1 MENEVIKILYN
12 WLGPRGPI
20 PNTEVPNLLQVTA
33 VSQTASTN
41 SRHFWTDSIWH
52 LIFCNKDGFDLG
64 QTHYINPNQVF
75 IYPIQMTWRIP
86 FDNYFYFGSGI
97 FEYSDTPNHVIHLIR
112 CQNGFV
118 LIEDS
123 AEAHVTR
130 NHLVCMHDYFQQHNI
145 PMNKVIYLTG
155 CSNAPELY
163 EYWCLEKGYTR
174 LDQKMIMVPY
184 PISADS
190 LSSYFHAYK
199 PEVPE
204 YDTERVPEKLFLSW
218 NRRFREHRISMALG
232 LDKFGLVDRSY
243 MSMGLVHPENA
254 FSEFPKST
262 SNFNSYYVGNLGI
275 TNEDVTNFRNKLPLL
290 FDGETDTVKMCQDF
304 EDKNRHYYQNSLV
317 SIVTETNFD
326 AMEVTLTE
334 KSFKPSKEKHPF
346 IIVGAA
352 GTLKAIREM
361 GYQTFGDFWDE
372 GYDLAQDP
380 RERLTRIIDTCKY
393 IASWDENQ
401 IKDFRRKVK
410 PILDYN
416 YERLKIPPS
425 VMVAKRVRDKI
436 FTTLNNIKNGI
447 V

>member
-1 MENEVIKILYN
+1 M
-12 WLGPRGPI
+12 
-20 PNTEVPNLLQVTA
+20 
-33 VSQTASTN
+33 
-41 SRHFWTDSIWH
+41 
-52 LIFCNKDGFDLG
+52 
-64 QTHYINPNQVF
+64 
-75 IYPIQMTWRIP
+75 
-86 FDNYFYFGSGI
+86 
-97 FEYSDTPNHVIHLIR
+97 
-112 CQNGFV
+112 
-118 LIEDS
+118 
-123 AEAHVTR
+123 
-130 NHLVCMHDYFQQHNI
+130 
-145 PMNKVIYLTG
+145 
-155 CSNAPELY
+155 
-163 EYWCLEKGYTR
+163 
-174 LDQKMIMVPY
+174 
-184 PISADS
+184 
-190 LSSYFHAYK
+190 
-199 PEVPE
+199 
-204 YDTERVPEKLFLSW
+204 
-218 NRRFREHRISMALG
+218 
-232 LDKFGLVDRSY
+232 
-243 MSMGLVHPENA
+243 
-254 FSEFPKST
+254 
-262 SNFNSYYVGNLGI
+262 
-275 TNEDVTNFRNKLPLL
+275 
-290 FDGETDTVKMCQDF
+290 DGETDTVKMCQDF